1 MNRFLA
7 LTLTETTTTE
17 DKRRFEMTFVDAGGQ
32 SFTISIPS
40 GVAADLIPILESV
53 AGNEKWAGAA
63 EFTRLPKECAVGRAM
78 GERMVLL
85 RFDEEPPYAIGPE
98 VAEVLG
104 RELQDQGE
112 QLSALRRP
120 ALN

>member
-1 MNRFLA
+1 MNTFLA
-7 LTLTETTTTE
+7 RTLTETTTTE

-32 SFTISIPS
+32 SFTISIPG

-53 AGNEKWAGAA
+53 AADEKRVDAA

-85 RFDEEPPYAIGPE
+85 RFDDEPPYAIGPE

-104 RELQDQGE
+104 RELQGQGE
-112 QLSALRRP
+112 QLSTLRRP

>member
-1 MNRFLA
+1 MNMFLA
-7 LTLTETTTTE
+7 RTLTETITTE

-32 SFTISIPS
+32 SFTISIPA

-53 AGNEKWAGAA
+53 AADEKRADTA

-85 RFDEEPPYAIGPE
+85 RFDDEPPYAIGPE

-104 RELQDQGE
+104 RELQGQGE
-112 QLSALRRP
+112 QLSTLRRP

>member
-1 MNRFLA
+1 MNTFRA
-7 LTLTETTTTE
+7 RTLTETTTTE

-40 GVAADLIPILESV
+40 DVAADLIPILESV
-53 AGNEKWAGAA
+53 AGNEKRAGAA
-63 EFTRLPKECAVGRAM
+63 EFTRLPKECAVGRAI

>member
-1 MNRFLA
+1 MNTFLA
-7 LTLTETTTTE
+7 RTLTETTTTE

-32 SFTISIPS
+32 SFTISIPA

-53 AGNEKWAGAA
+53 AADEKRADAA
-63 EFTRLPKECAVGRAM
+63 EFTRLPKECAVGCAM

-85 RFDEEPPYAIGPE
+85 RFDDEPPYAIGPE

-104 RELQDQGE
+104 RELQGQGE
-112 QLSALRRP
+112 QLSTLRRP

>member
-1 MNRFLA
+1 MNTFLA
-7 LTLTETTTTE
+7 RTLTETTTTE

-32 SFTISIPS
+32 SFTISIPAA
-40 GVAADLIPILESV
+40 VAADLIPILESV
-53 AGNEKWAGAA
+53 AADEKRADAA

-85 RFDEEPPYAIGPE
+85 RFDDEPPYAIGPE

-104 RELQDQGE
+104 RELQGQGE
-112 QLSALRRP
+112 QLSTLRRP